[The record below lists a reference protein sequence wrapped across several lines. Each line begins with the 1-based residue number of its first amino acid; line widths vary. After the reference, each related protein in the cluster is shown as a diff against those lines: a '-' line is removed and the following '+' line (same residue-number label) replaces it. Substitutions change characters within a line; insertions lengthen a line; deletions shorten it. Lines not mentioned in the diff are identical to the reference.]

1 MERRELGRTGLE
13 VGVIGLGT
21 EHIERNHEDLDQI
34 LGLFT
39 DAGGTYVDL
48 LYVEEDYWDSFGSL
62 YRAYRDKLVTAVHW
76 SSGPVWDFN
85 FCRRTFENVL
95 AKLGNDHVEVAL
107 MTMIRIEVVAR
118 EATNSGCVMATAIE
132 PKTVTE
138 RSVRTCNGKNNK
150 WGRLASRGKTTRA
163 EISAANPTT
172 SANSRLSRRAG
183 KKSAPV
189 PIVMPIATA
198 NPATAQT
205 SAHNNANRPCGRDRV
220 SRSEAAG
227 RKAPNW
233 AVCLIDV
240 MRPSEKRS
248 PW

>member
-107 MTMIRIEVVAR
+107 MTMIDEPPRRGEWLETSLEHLGRYQVQGRVGSSAVANR
-118 EATNSGCVMATAIE
+118 Q
-132 PKTVTE
+132 
-138 RSVRTCNGKNNK
+138 
-150 WGRLASRGKTTRA
+150 ASRCQFVELQTT
-163 EISAANPTT
+163 E
-172 SANSRLSRRAG
+172 
-183 KKSAPV
+183 AP
-189 PIVMPIATA
+189 PIMV
-198 NPATAQT
+198 
-205 SAHNNANRPCGRDRV
+205 V
-220 SRSEAAG
+220 F
-227 RKAPNW
+227 
-233 AVCLIDV
+233 
-240 MRPSEKRS
+240 
-248 PW
+248 